1 MAQGQIDL
9 KARVDAF
16 RRLCEQA
23 IADGR
28 YTPQCKPG
36 DWWNL
41 WERIEDVLGIRGNH
55 P

>member
-1 MAQGQIDL
+1 VDRDL

-28 YTPQCKPG
+28 YTPHCMPPL
-36 DWWNL
+36 WWDVWARL
-41 WERIEDVLGIRGNH
+41 EDDLGIVGT
-55 P
+55 